1 MATNIRRYLYLAILF
16 YAKVVIAQS
25 NEGTEFWTTFM
36 PHVDKNTNTK
46 VVMVTSKFNT
56 TGTVTIREINY
67 NVSFSVKAFDVALI
81 EVPQIAQVTE
91 SEVTTTMSVLVE
103 TALPCAVFIHQYS
116 NRRSEA
122 SIVLPKESLGNSYYV
137 VAHSGFS
144 NNNNSYN
151 SHFSIIGT
159 EDNTTVKVK
168 IKAPTLKGKPE
179 ESTHTISLNRGE
191 VYLFIADV
199 PLSDFTGSYVES
211 DKPVAVFSGNPW
223 TEVPKGCS
231 TWDNLIEQMYPI
243 NTWGKE
249 FVGAPSFNALEDY
262 YRILASEDS
271 TTVIANGKS
280 YILNAGQ
287 FEAFRHSGALYVKG
301 DKPILVAQYLMGS
314 SCTGYRIGDPSILL
328 LNSFE
333 QNKDTIIIFNSGFQ
347 VIQENYI
354 NIILKTKDI
363 PVTQLDR
370 VPVSTNAIANKV
382 IEGTSFS
389 YLTFQVQP
397 GSHLI
402 TNQGCGVIAS
412 VYGYGPAESYAYG
425 GGANFR
431 DLSIA
436 PIITQGGCLND
447 SLKFE
452 VGLSSN
458 NASLIWDF
466 GDGASSTLFSP
477 VHIYKQAGDY
487 LVRLTVKDDCNSNT
501 KEYTQTI
508 NISARKSI
516 DFRGDTILC
525 ENDKIDLKSIASANS
540 LIKWTSPNGST
551 FSSSNLFIDK
561 AKLSMKGKYSLIA
574 NEKGCLTF
582 PRNFELNILTQPKVA
597 LPNKMYY
604 CKDGISIN
612 IPSQYTVEWNGNPS
626 TNEIFV
632 SQDETFNVKYI
643 DEKGC
648 SNFDTIQVKKFCPTE
663 IFMPNTIKL
672 SSSKP
677 NNIFK
682 PNGENMEDYLIT
694 VFDRYGSV
702 VYKGQEWDGTTNG
715 VKVVEGVYVYIIDYL
730 DRFSPQESR
739 KATKTGSVLILH

>member
-1 MATNIRRYLYLAILF
+1 MIINAKTYWIL
-16 YAKVVIAQS
+16 VIVFLTKIMNAQS

-36 PHVDKNTNTK
+36 PHVDRNTNTK

-67 NVSFSVKAFDVALI
+67 SVSFTVKAFDVALI
-81 EVPQIAQVTE
+81 EVPQMAQVTE
-91 SEVTTTMSVLVE
+91 SERISTMSVLVE

-122 SIVLPKESLGNSYYV
+122 SIVLPKESLGNSYYIV
-137 VAHSGFS
+137 GHSGFS
-144 NNNNSYN
+144 NNNNNYN
-151 SHFSIIGT
+151 SHFSIIGA

-168 IKAPTLKGKPE
+168 VSAPTIQGKPE
-179 ESTHTISLNRGE
+179 GSNLTINLNRGE
-191 VYLFIADV
+191 VFLLIADI

-243 NTWGKE
+243 NTWGRE

-262 YRILASEDS
+262 YRILASEDN
-271 TTVIANGKS
+271 TTVVANGKS
-280 YILNAGQ
+280 YVLNAGQ
-287 FEAFRHSGALYVKG
+287 FEAFRHSGGLYVKG

-314 SCTGYRIGDPSILL
+314 SCTGHRIGDPSILL

-354 NIILKTKDI
+354 NIIVKTQDI
-363 PVTQLDR
+363 PVTQIDR
-370 VPVSTNAIANKV
+370 VPVATNAIANKV
-382 IEGTSFS
+382 IPGTSFS
-389 YLTFQVQP
+389 YLTFSVAP

-436 PIITQGGCLND
+436 PIVTQGGCLND

-458 NASLIWDF
+458 NVSLTWDF
-466 GDGASSTLFSP
+466 GDGATSTLFAP
-477 VHIYKQAGDY
+477 VHIYKKAGEY
-487 LVRLTVKDDCNSNT
+487 SVSLKVKDNCNSNT
-501 KEYTQTI
+501 KDYKQTI
-508 NISARKSI
+508 TISARKTISFI
-516 DFRGDTILC
+516 GDTVIC
-525 ENDKIDLKSIASANS
+525 ENDKISLETIAISNS
-540 LIKWTSPNGST
+540 TIQWTSPNGSLYK
-551 FSSSNLFIDK
+551 SSQLLIDK
-561 AKLSMKGKYSLIA
+561 ARLSMKGRYLLVG

-582 PRNFELNILTQPKVA
+582 PRIFELNVLPQPKVPLA
-597 LPNKMYY
+597 DKLYY
-604 CKDGISIN
+604 CNEGVTIT
-612 IPSQYTVEWNGNPS
+612 IPDQLSVQWSSGES
-626 TNEIFV
+626 TNEILV
-632 SQDETFNVKYI
+632 NREENLQIKYT
-643 DEKGC
+643 D
-648 SNFDTIQVKKFCPTE
+648 SNSCYNTDSIRVKKFCPTKL
-663 IFMPNTIKL
+663 FLPNTIKL
-672 SSSKP
+672 SSTGP

-682 PNGENMEDYLIT
+682 PQGENFEEYTIT
-694 VFDRYGSV
+694 IFDRYGSI
-702 VYKGQEWDGTTNG
+702 VYKGQQWDGMANG
-715 VKVVEGVYVYIIDYL
+715 SKVVEGVYVYLVDYL
-730 DRFSPQESR
+730 DRFAPDQA
-739 KATKTGSVLILH
+739 KQANMTGSVLVLH

>member
-1 MATNIRRYLYLAILF
+1 MTTKTRRYLLLAFLF
-16 YAKVVIAQS
+16 LAKMVLAQS

-36 PHVDKNTNTK
+36 PHVDRNTNTK

-91 SEVTTTMSVLVE
+91 SETTTTMSVLIE
-103 TALPCAVFIHQYS
+103 TVLPCAVFIHQYS

-122 SIVLPKESLGNSYYV
+122 SIVLPKESVGNSYYI

-159 EDNTTVKVK
+159 EDNTTIKVK
-168 IKAPTLKGKPE
+168 IAAPTLKGKPE
-179 ESTHTISLNRGE
+179 GSTHTINLNRGE
-191 VYLFIADV
+191 VYLYIADV
-199 PLSDFTGSYVES
+199 PFSDFTGSFVES

-223 TEVPKGCS
+223 TEVPRGCS
-231 TWDNLIEQMYPI
+231 TWDNLIEQMYPV

-262 YRILASEDS
+262 YRILASEDN
-271 TTVIANGKS
+271 TTIVAGGKS

-287 FEAFRHSGALYVKG
+287 FEAFRHSGPLYVKG

-314 SCTGYRIGDPSILL
+314 SCTGHRIGDPSILL

-354 NIILKTKDI
+354 NIIVKTKDI
-363 PVTQLDR
+363 PVTQIDR
-370 VPVSTNAIANKV
+370 VPVTTNAIANKV
-382 IEGTSFS
+382 IPGTSFS
-389 YLTFQVQP
+389 YLTFQVEP

-458 NASLIWDF
+458 NVSLVWDF
-466 GDGASSTLFSP
+466 GDGASSTLFAP
-477 VHIYKQAGDY
+477 VHIYKKAGDY
-487 LVRLTVKDDCNSNT
+487 SVRLTAVDNCNSNT
-501 KEYTQTI
+501 KEYRQTI
-508 NISARKSI
+508 TISARKTV
-516 DFRGDTILC
+516 DFIGDTLLC
-525 ENDKIDLKSIASANS
+525 ENDKINLESVATANS
-540 LIKWTSPNGST
+540 TIKWTSPNGST
-551 FSSSNLFIDK
+551 FTSSKFLIDK
-561 AKLSMKGKYSLIA
+561 ASLTMKGKYSLVA
-574 NEKGCLTF
+574 SEKGCLTF
-582 PRNFELNILTQPKVA
+582 PRNFELTVLPQPKVS
-597 LPNKMYY
+597 LPDKVYY
-604 CKDGISIN
+604 CNEGVFIK
-612 IPSQYTVEWNGNPS
+612 IPSQYSVEWSGDKS
-626 TNEIFV
+626 SSEISV
-632 SQDETFNVKYI
+632 NKDETIQVKYT
-643 DEKGC
+643 DVNTC
-648 SNFDTIQVKKFCPTE
+648 SNFDTIQVSKFCPTKL
-663 IFMPNTIKL
+663 FLPNSIKL
-672 SSSKP
+672 SSNNS

-682 PNGENMEDYLIT
+682 PNGENFEDYMIT
-694 VFDRYGSV
+694 VYDRYGSIV
-702 VYKGQEWDGTTNG
+702 FRGQEWDGTTNG
-715 VKVVEGVYVYIIDYL
+715 VKVQEGVYVYMIDYL
-730 DRFSPQESR
+730 DRFAPEESR
-739 KATKTGSVLILH
+739 KATKTGSVLVLH